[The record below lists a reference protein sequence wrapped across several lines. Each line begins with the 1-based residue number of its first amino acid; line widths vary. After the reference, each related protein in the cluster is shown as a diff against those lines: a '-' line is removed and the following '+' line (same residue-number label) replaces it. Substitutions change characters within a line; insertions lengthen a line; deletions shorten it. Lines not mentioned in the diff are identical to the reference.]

1 MPFTSH
7 RFKRIDVYFT
17 VLKPGKRISCCYTAA
32 MIDPLFRGARL
43 FCAAGLFSG
52 EGQQPIPFQ
61 TFFLNG
67 GTISSTGY
75 RMNKFQQKIP
85 GIFLCAFILLFFSS
99 F

>member
-1 MPFTSH
+1 MYSPEEFGNLGIPGYMPFTSH

-17 VLKPGKRISCCYTAA
+17 VLKPGKRISCFYTAA

-52 EGQQPIPFQ
+52 EGQQPIPCQ

-67 GTISSTGY
+67 GY
-75 RMNKFQQKIP
+75 H
-85 GIFLCAFILLFFSS
+85 FFHGVPDE
-99 F
+99 